1 MDISRMKNDA
11 KLNLCR
17 KYYYGKLLTFAIVK
31 IIANVLFTQNAAGF
45 AFLPFLWAINFF
57 WFRSDAF
64 RNPSFEEQ
72 SDIRKCK

>member
-1 MDISRMKNDA
+1 
-11 KLNLCR
+11 
-17 KYYYGKLLTFAIVK
+17 
-31 IIANVLFTQNAAGF
+31 
-45 AFLPFLWAINFF
+45 LWAINFF